1 MGRLCPG
8 LRHGHSVLCAPF
20 VQPSHRCCRHLHG
33 PHVCSDVDRCSMTTS
48 VQPSSKAAWNY
59 VLSRPLIVHFI
70 CTCTLCVILLDAST
84 RSYGSF
90 FFHSSG
96 FVVDAV
102 MEKMNDLRK
111 GKSAVKEWD
120 HTLLIGWTDRS
131 IAFISQIC
139 LANESSGGAP

>member
-1 MGRLCPG
+1 M
-8 LRHGHSVLCAPF
+8 A
-20 VQPSHRCCRHLHG
+20 
-33 PHVCSDVDRCSMTTS
+33 
-48 VQPSSKAAWNY
+48 
-59 VLSRPLIVHFI
+59 
-70 CTCTLCVILLDAST
+70 
-84 RSYGSF
+84 
-90 FFHSSG
+90 G

-139 LANESSGGAP
+139 LANESSGGTHQNISVLALEELKEGFRSG